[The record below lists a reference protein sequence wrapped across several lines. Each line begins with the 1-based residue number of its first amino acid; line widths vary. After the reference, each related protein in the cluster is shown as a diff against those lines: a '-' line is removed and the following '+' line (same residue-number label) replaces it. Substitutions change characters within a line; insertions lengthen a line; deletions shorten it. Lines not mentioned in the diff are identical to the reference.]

1 LTTRRSKKSRTAR
14 RPTPAPPARD
24 DEKPAAL
31 RAPNI
36 PPPSPGDAWRRLSA
50 ASAADAERRA
60 FERRSP
66 FDVARHPPDAEPPER
81 LRMAMDAS
89 VRWAQDQWAGGGYPG
104 TATVGGWLGGIAG
117 EGLFFPGYPYLSE
130 LAQRPEYRIISE
142 TIATE
147 MTREWIRFQ
156 GVGDDENEDP
166 DERPGDLRT
175 ASSFAHD
182 FDPAGFDPR
191 GLRSTSRMEREDR
204 IGRIEER
211 MTELAVRDHFETMA
225 RHDGLFGRAHL
236 FHEIGGIDEGD
247 ELKTPLGN
255 GRNDMTRSKVSQK
268 TPLTRLQSIE
278 PVWVYPTTY
287 NATNPLKETWYRP
300 EVWYV
305 MGREIHRSR
314 LTTLIGRPVPDL
326 LKPAYS
332 FGGISLSQ
340 LAEPYVNIWLQTR
353 QSVANLIR
361 AFSVMVLMTDL
372 ETILQPGSVQ
382 GLLERARAFNLLRD
396 NQGLFVANKNS
407 EDFKNVSASL
417 AGLHELQAQAQ
428 EHMSFPGRIPL
439 VKLTGIQPSGLNA
452 SSEGEIRTFYD
463 TIGSYQESLFRAPLT
478 FTIDLIQLS
487 LFGKVDPGIRFD
499 FVPLWS
505 LTEKEEAEVREVDAR
520 TDSALIDAGVIS
532 QQESRARVARDP
544 KSPYDSLDPD
554 DVPDLLEEEQAGL
567 EPKGAAAKVALAGEE
582 DVESEGAEP
591 STSNLNL
598 NENAA

>member
-1 LTTRRSKKSRTAR
+1 
-14 RPTPAPPARD
+14 
-24 DEKPAAL
+24 
-31 RAPNI
+31 
-36 PPPSPGDAWRRLSA
+36 
-50 ASAADAERRA
+50 
-60 FERRSP
+60 
-66 FDVARHPPDAEPPER
+66 
-81 LRMAMDAS
+81 MAMDAS

-104 TATVGGWLGGIAG
+104 TAAVGGWLGGIAG

-156 GVGDDENEDP
+156 GVGDDENEDL
-166 DERPGDLRT
+166 DERPRDLRT
-175 ASSFAHD
+175 ASSLAHD
-182 FDPAGFDPR
+182 FDLAGFDPR

-204 IGRIEER
+204 IGKIEER

-487 LFGKVDPGIRFD
+487 LFGEVDPGIRFD

-520 TDSALIDAGVIS
+520 IR
-532 QQESRARVARDP
+532 RARTTASTRTTSPTSWRRSRPGWSRRARRRR
-544 KSPYDSLDPD
+544 SRRLD
-554 DVPDLLEEEQAGL
+554 
-567 EPKGAAAKVALAGEE
+567 
-582 DVESEGAEP
+582 
-591 STSNLNL
+591 
-598 NENAA
+598 